1 MFKSPDC
8 QSTSSFRH
16 WKKSQITY
24 ADKRRAQQSV
34 EAQIAWAEQAKR
46 KDKDDAEWDDAAAQT
61 ANPGLDEFELVLE
74 KMERSKTADG
84 RCEKALQR
92 LLHHRGTWAGS
103 TSYRGQSWLWY
114 VQKLL
119 PRYYGHAKAWSTIA
133 MHRPHLQHLLAALG
147 QELRQA
153 AGHVWVGGA
162 QDQRTHGRTAG
173 KVSVRAVG
181 GRGAHPGQVVLR
193 TDRDQTWTRGAS
205 RVGRPRVQWLQRE

>member
-1 MFKSPDC
+1 MICFIDEHIFSFNCVLFEMFTSIFQSFCCYLCRQRKFNRVDTENTNNAVFKSPDC
-8 QSTSSFRH
+8 PSTSSFRH

-133 MHRPHLQHLLAALG
+133 MHR
-147 QELRQA
+147 RS
-153 AGHVWVGGA
+153 A
-162 QDQRTHGRTAG
+162 Q
-173 KVSVRAVG
+173 SV
-181 GRGAHPGQVVLR
+181 
-193 TDRDQTWTRGAS
+193 
-205 RVGRPRVQWLQRE
+205 